1 MTRYL
6 LIFIMILSLNIASG
20 QNREKYNQYVEEAW
34 KLYEDQ
40 NYTQSAIKYKE
51 AFDQL
56 DGKATFTDRYN
67 AACAYAL
74 SGDKEN
80 AFFHLNYLADN
91 PKIKYNSYD
100 HLIND
105 KDLVSL
111 HKDERWPSLVNTVKK
126 NKDEYEKYFDH
137 ELIAQLDSIHNLDQ
151 NYRIQIEEI
160 EKKYGRKSPE
170 MQAHWKL
177 IKETDSVNLIKVR
190 RILDTRGWL
199 GPKIVGAQGNVT
211 LFLVIQH
218 ADIDTQI
225 KYLPMM
231 REAVKNGDAE
241 ASSLAMLEDRV
252 ALRQGK
258 KQIYGSQIMMDQKTG
273 EHYVSPIEDPDNVN
287 KRRSEVGLGTIEDYV
302 ANWNIIW
309 DVEKHKERTKT
320 LELKSNK

>member
-1 MTRYL
+1 M
-6 LIFIMILSLNIASG
+6 
-20 QNREKYNQYVEEAW
+20 
-34 KLYEDQ
+34 
-40 NYTQSAIKYKE
+40 
-51 AFDQL
+51 
-56 DGKATFTDRYN
+56 
-67 AACAYAL
+67 
-74 SGDKEN
+74 
-80 AFFHLNYLADN
+80 
-91 PKIKYNSYD
+91 
-100 HLIND
+100 
-105 KDLVSL
+105 SL
-111 HKDERWPSLVNTVKK
+111 HKDERWQSLVNTVKK
-126 NKDEYEKYFDH
+126 NKDEYEKYFDY

-302 ANWNIIW
+302 ANWNITW